1 MSVARSQVTFCSYL
15 YPSALSLSSINTT
28 HKQPPAVEKMNKQTN
43 MKETTQPKS
52 LRLRMTRFFNKG
64 KKNLNIFPMK
74 DDCTVDTLNL
84 SGRSHDSIKSIRSE
98 SETRSESLTAARM
111 SALKQLQQ
119 IEGNSHPDVLFAM
132 KYLARAHR
140 RNGDVVIS
148 QQMEEIIHTQHII
161 QSQRSLVSL

>member
-1 MSVARSQVTFCSYL
+1 MKVAS
-15 YPSALSLSSINTT
+15 
-28 HKQPPAVEKMNKQTN
+28 
-43 MKETTQPKS
+43 QPKS

-64 KKNLNIFPMK
+64 KKHVYGFPIK
-74 DDCTVDTLNL
+74 DDCTLDTLNL
-84 SGRSHDSIKSIRSE
+84 SGRSHDSIKSIQSQ
-98 SETRSESLTAARM
+98 SETRSDSLTAARM

-140 RNGDVVIS
+140 RNGDVVVS
-148 QQMEEIIHTQHII
+148 EQMEEIIHSQHII